1 MQKLSG
7 IKKYVFVS
15 TALMLFF
22 LLGNGIQSVLAE
34 TDIGAMMKNWFS
46 KEQSKH
52 LHEVQEAISS
62 EKELL
67 LAQLQLSI
75 DEEKMKAQQELEQ
88 FKQQEIANRIG
99 SLRDYAANL
108 AEGIANDTSAEKAA
122 IIAELDA
129 IFAQAAAQMDGV
141 TPPSLSPPSVGEK
154 PEKEEKV
161 EGEDTVENSNE
172 EGEIDEPEE
181 ELIDDPEP
189 EIVES
194 DSDEQEN
201 ENEKSEEDD
210 SSTEMD
216 YPSNGMNDQDD
227 DQDFEY
233 IFEMADKQVEE

>member
-62 EKELL
+62 EKEIL

-108 AEGIANDTSAEKAA
+108 AEGIASDTSAEKAA

-129 IFAQAAAQMDGV
+129 IFAQAAAQMDGAA
-141 TPPSLSPPSVGEK
+141 PPSLSPPSVGEK
-154 PEKEEKV
+154 PEEEEKV

-181 ELIDDPEP
+181 KLIDDPEP

-194 DSDEQEN
+194 DSDEQEK
-201 ENEKSEEDD
+201 EKEKSEEDD

-216 YPSNGMNDQDD
+216 YPSSGMNDQDD

-233 IFEMADKQVEE
+233 IFEMTDKQVEE

>member
-62 EKELL
+62 EKEIL

-108 AEGIANDTSAEKAA
+108 AEGIASDTSAEKAA

-129 IFAQAAAQMDGV
+129 IFAQAAAQMDGAA
-141 TPPSLSPPSVGEK
+141 PPSLSPPSVGEK
-154 PEKEEKV
+154 PEEEEKV

-201 ENEKSEEDD
+201 EIEKSEEDD

-227 DQDFEY
+227 DQDSEY